1 VVSCEAEFTASVEA
15 KVAPLAI
22 AIFLRYSSDP
32 VITALSQAG
41 AGLRSRPFRIGTG
54 SGFDLESSVA
64 DPGCL
69 SRMRIVPYRI
79 QIHIK

>member
-1 VVSCEAEFTASVEA
+1 VSCEAEFTASVEA

-41 AGLRSRPFRIGTG
+41 RLAEQAVQTL
-54 SGFDLESSVA
+54 L
-64 DPGCL
+64 DPTLKLKFVLKKC
-69 SRMRIVPYRI
+69 
-79 QIHIK
+79 QHILHIMISFI

>member
-1 VVSCEAEFTASVEA
+1 MVSCEAEFTASVEA

-41 AGLRSRPFRIGTG
+41 RLAEQALLDPTLK
-54 SGFDLESSVA
+54 LEFVLKK
-64 DPGCL
+64 C
-69 SRMRIVPYRI
+69 
-79 QIHIK
+79 QHIFTYHN